1 MDWMIV
7 EKSLEEELQLERTVR
22 EIKSCDDKELL
33 TQLCVAM
40 AQQSWHQSKL
50 LKQAVGHIA
59 SLDASVSTSAKYKSK
74 RECYLFLTVKCG
86 AYLCAYD
93 NVSIYFLKSLLSGA
107 KKL

>member
-1 MDWMIV
+1 MDWMII

-59 SLDASVSTSAKYKSK
+59 SLDAEISTSAKYKSK
-74 RECYLFLTVKCG
+74 Q
-86 AYLCAYD
+86 
-93 NVSIYFLKSLLSGA
+93 SW
-107 KKL
+107 